1 MKNLNK
7 IKKRLLVFDTVN
19 LFKEKKEFEIKKKY
33 KNNFC
38 WKMKKIFISE
48 PSFNSKEKSSL
59 LKCLDSGFISS
70 IGNNVVKFENEIKK
84 YTKAKFCVACINGT
98 SALHVSLKVIGVE
111 KNHEVIAPT
120 MSFIATVN
128 SILYIGA
135 SPIFMDCDEYLNI
148 DLSKTINFIK
158 KNTFTVKNK
167 TFNKK
172 TKKRISAV
180 VVAHMYGNLCD
191 FTKLKKI
198 CFIKRY

>member
-1 MKNLNK
+1 MENEKFLSLNQVLIQRK
-7 IKKRLLVFDTVN
+7 IKS
-19 LFKEKKEFEIKKKY
+19 FKMFR
-33 KNNFC
+33 
-38 WKMKKIFISE
+38 
-48 PSFNSKEKSSL
+48 P
-59 LKCLDSGFISS
+59 GFVSS

-191 FTKLKKI
+191 FTKLKK
-198 CFIKRY
+198 FTW